1 LLLLISLL
9 YLTEAAGAGDPR
21 GARQMIRFHVIHMNF
36 SLNIVLQ
43 FLVMFKIFMFIFL
56 LLLLVVVRLLILLV
70 IVRHGIVMM

>member
-1 LLLLISLL
+1 MLLLISLL

-43 FLVMFKIFMFIFL
+43 FLVMFKIFMIIFL
-56 LLLLVVVRLLILLV
+56 LLLVIVRLLLLLV
-70 IVRHGIVMM
+70 IVGHGIVMM